1 MILKTTAMLYTSCD
15 LGLHQGSMCQM
26 LGLTT
31 VGVNT
36 DLLAVDCVDL
46 TGSWMAVRWDVGVV
60 LA

>member
-46 TGSWMAVRWDVGVV
+46 TGS
-60 LA
+60 